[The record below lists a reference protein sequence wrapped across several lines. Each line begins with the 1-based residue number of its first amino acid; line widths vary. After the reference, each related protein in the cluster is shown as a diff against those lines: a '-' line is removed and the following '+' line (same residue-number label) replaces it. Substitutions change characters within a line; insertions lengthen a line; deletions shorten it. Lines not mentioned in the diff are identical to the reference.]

1 MSKQLPA
8 AMAPLLRKAVSVFAH
23 KKLPLDFW
31 RVDHGPTI
39 LDGFSALAPVILNA
53 GLPDEAIPP
62 GYLQLAILFDWEAQC
77 QFNGWGAFDNIDDA
91 RFAAIL
97 AGFEEVGLAAEA
109 DSLRRQMDAFHA
121 HPDDLEQWLMAAQEG
136 RHAFSG
142 DMDRLEYLTQYYC
155 DHADRL
161 LYEPL

>member
-1 MSKQLPA
+1 ME
-8 AMAPLLRKAVSVFAH
+8 PLLRKAVSMFAH

-31 RVDHGPTI
+31 TIDHGPTI
-39 LDGFSALAPVILNA
+39 LDGFSGLAPVILA
-53 GLPDEAIPP
+53 SGVAEEAIPP
-62 GYLQLAILFDWEAQC
+62 GYLQLAVLFDWEAQC
-77 QFNGWGAFDNIDDA
+77 QFNGWGAFDNVSAD

-97 AGFEEVGLAAEA
+97 AGFTEVGLVAEA
-109 DSLRRQMDAFHA
+109 DSLRRQMEAFQA
-121 HPDDLEQWLMAAQEG
+121 HPDDLEQWIIAAQEG

-142 DMDRLEYLTQYYC
+142 DLDRLEYLTQYYC